1 MRDFDFCVDKC
12 NVSAE
17 KYKSLLD
24 IFITSGY
31 INDSDGVN
39 NFVVDFID
47 GCCTI
52 PQLTNTSFCT
62 TCKNSLSFSFGM
74 CTCVTVR

>member
-24 IFITSGY
+24 IFITSGC
-31 INDSDGVN
+31 INDSNGVN
-39 NFVVDFID
+39 NFVVDFMTD
-47 GCCTI
+47 VVQF
-52 PQLTNTSFCT
+52 PS
-62 TCKNSLSFSFGM
+62 
-74 CTCVTVR
+74 